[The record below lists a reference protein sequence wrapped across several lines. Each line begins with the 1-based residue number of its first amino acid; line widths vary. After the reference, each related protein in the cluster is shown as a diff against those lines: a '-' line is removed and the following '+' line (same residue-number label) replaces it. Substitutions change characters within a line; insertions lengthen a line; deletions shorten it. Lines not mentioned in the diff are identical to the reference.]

1 MERQL
6 PTLKQHVA
14 LILALLRA
22 CHNKEFSNLYGL
34 ARMLISNNSLHN
46 ISDDDIRYF
55 STAYDNFDSM
65 PKCKRH
71 YHYDRSITSGIGPRT
86 LRWFV
91 ETQLIPMIELHIKI
105 SISNTNNKDN
115 KDINVTLES
124 VENLL

>member
-1 MERQL
+1 MQL

-22 CHNKEFSNLYGL
+22 CPNKEFSNLYGL
-34 ARMLISNNSLHN
+34 ARMLVSNTDLHT
-46 ISDDDIRYF
+46 ISDEDIGYF
-55 STAYDNFDSM
+55 STAYDNFDNL
-65 PKCKRH
+65 PTCKKH
-71 YHYDRSITSGIGPRT
+71 YHYDRIITTGIGPRT

-91 ETQLIPMIELHIKI
+91 ETQLIPLIELHIKL
-105 SISNTNNKDN
+105 SISNSSN

>member
-1 MERQL
+1 MEM

-34 ARMLISNNSLHN
+34 ARMLVSNTDLHS
-46 ISDDDIRYF
+46 ISDEDIRYF
-55 STAYDNFDSM
+55 TEDDSYWL
-65 PKCKRH
+65 H
-71 YHYDRSITSGIGPRT
+71 DGLASYYYDRIITSGIGTRT
-86 LRWFV
+86 MRWFV
-91 ETQLIPMIELHIKI
+91 ETQLIPLIELHIKI
-105 SISNTNNKDN
+105 STATTSL